1 MVSWRVRPGEAG
13 HSRPAAQASRESRD
27 VTGKQ
32 QGMGDGKMKNFRKL
46 SAALLAGATVLAGAG
61 GAQAADKIVISNW
74 DGYMPADMLE
84 RFTAETGI
92 EAELAVHA
100 TNEEIMG
107 KVVAGKGK
115 GYDVL
120 FVSSPFVEA
129 LKNLG
134 LVAELDH
141 AMIPN
146 MQNLYPE
153 AMQLDY
159 DPGNSV
165 SLPYAWGTTGL
176 CYRSDLVAGT
186 PDSWMDLLKPADAL
200 KGKVTMLS
208 TDRWLM
214 AAAFLAM
221 GDSVNSTDAADLADA
236 KDLLIAAKKDLLAYD
251 DTTFYAKLVSGE
263 ASLVQAWDGWCNYGI
278 AENADI
284 KYVIPKE
291 GSDLWVD
298 TMVITAASENKE
310 AAHKFLDFI
319 LKADNGA
326 WVPEN
331 ILYKVPN
338 KAAMEALDPA
348 LVAQYPNLGFTPTE
362 LLKQEQLRDLGAGQ
376 KAFSRTVTEIL
387 ATN

>member
-1 MVSWRVRPGEAG
+1 M
-13 HSRPAAQASRESRD
+13 SRFS
-27 VTGKQ
+27 
-32 QGMGDGKMKNFRKL
+32 KL
-46 SAALLAGATVLAGAG
+46 GAALLAGTAAAVLVGNAPGTAV
-61 GAQAADKIVISNW
+61 AADKIVISNW

-221 GDSVNSTDAADLADA
+221 GDSVNSTDAADLAEA
-236 KDLLIAAKKDLLAYD
+236 KELLIAAKKDLLAYD

-348 LVAQYPNLGFTPTE
+348 LVAQYPNLGFTPAE

-376 KAFSRTVTEIL
+376 KAFSRIVTEIL
-387 ATN
+387 ASN